1 VVVLGVSG
9 DDIASHVAFRDKF
22 GFAAGSL
29 LADPTHAVCEQYGV
43 WRNDP
48 RWGWGVA
55 RETFV
60 VGPDGTIRHHFAKVS
75 PAGHAAEVLA
85 ALGTR

>member
-1 VVVLGVSG
+1 MVFGISP
-9 DDIASHVAFRDKF
+9 DDVASHVSFRDKF
-22 GFAAGSL
+22 GFAQGSL

-60 VGPDGTIRHHFAKVS
+60 VAPDGTISHHFEKVS
-75 PAGHAAEVLA
+75 PAAHAAEVLA
-85 ALGTR
+85 ALAKR